1 MRPLAHQAL
10 FVAALA
16 LAAPAAAQSKTAKA
30 TPAKAGGTAVQYP
43 ALDPSQVSL
52 GADYMVQELHATEAQ
67 AQQLRAIEEDINN
80 RIRAN
85 ANDAPAER
93 EAKERMLVA
102 ERNRREA
109 AVLTKEQQA
118 KKEQLQRDALKD
130 QEAKYEL
137 GRQLQGK

>member
-1 MRPLAHQAL
+1 MRPLVHHAL

-30 TPAKAGGTAVQYP
+30 APAKAGSTAAQHP

-67 AQQLRAIEEDINN
+67 AQQLRAIEADIND

-118 KKEQLQRDALKD
+118 KKEQLQRDALKEA
-130 QEAKYEL
+130 EAKHEL
-137 GRQLQGK
+137 GRQLRSK

>member
-16 LAAPAAAQSKTAKA
+16 FAGPVAAQSKTAKA
-30 TPAKAGGTAVQYP
+30 APAKPAASAVQQP

-52 GADYMVQELHATEAQ
+52 SADYMVQELHATEAQ
-67 AQQLRAIEEDINN
+67 AQQLKAIELDIND
-80 RIRAN
+80 RMRAN
-85 ANDAPAER
+85 ANDEPAER

-118 KKEQLQRDALKD
+118 KKEQLQRDALKE
-130 QEAKYEL
+130 QEAKHEL
-137 GRQLQGK
+137 GRQLRGK